1 MLCVDTFIQTVA
13 RETGIPVPLL
23 NNSNLIKSLRLRLRA
38 VYQLAKYL
46 KDKVHTGTCGVCSL
60 PLCDIPPHQAE
71 VVYMLCHCAHKVLE
85 RPHDLFHKQHR
96 SATTT
101 MRDL

>member
-1 MLCVDTFIQTVA
+1 MLETFIQTVA

-23 NNSNLIKSLRLRLRA
+23 NNSNPIKSVHLCLRV

-60 PLCDIPPHQAE
+60 PLRDIPPRRAE
-71 VVYMLCHCAHKVLE
+71 VVYMPSCSVTVLE
-85 RPHDLFHKQHR
+85 RPHDLFRMQHR

-101 MRDL
+101 MHDL